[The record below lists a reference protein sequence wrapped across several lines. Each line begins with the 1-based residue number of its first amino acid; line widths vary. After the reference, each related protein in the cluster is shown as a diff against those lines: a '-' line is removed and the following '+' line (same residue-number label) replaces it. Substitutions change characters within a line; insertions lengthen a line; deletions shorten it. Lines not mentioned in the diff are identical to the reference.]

1 MTHANLRLVAFG
13 AVSSLT
19 RGSDGGIVP
28 EPDMGT
34 FPKTA

>member
-1 MTHANLRLVAFG
+1 MTRITLRILAFG
-13 AVSSLT
+13 AVSALT
-19 RGSDGGIVP
+19 KGSDGGIVP

>member
-1 MTHANLRLVAFG
+1 MTELKLRVVAFG
-13 AVSSLT
+13 RVSALT
-19 RGSDGGIVP
+19 KGSDGAILP

>member
-1 MTHANLRLVAFG
+1 MPAFPYRLVAFG
-13 AVSSLT
+13 AVSKLT
-19 RGSDGGIVP
+19 KGSDGSVIP

>member
-1 MTHANLRLVAFG
+1 MAIVRIVAFG
-13 AVSSLT
+13 VVSTLT

>member
-1 MTHANLRLVAFG
+1 MTTTILRLVAFG
-13 AVSSLT
+13 AVSALT
-19 RGSDGGIVP
+19 KGSDGGIIP

>member
-1 MTHANLRLVAFG
+1 MALVRIVALG
-13 AVSSLT
+13 AVSILT

-34 FPKTA
+34 FPTTA